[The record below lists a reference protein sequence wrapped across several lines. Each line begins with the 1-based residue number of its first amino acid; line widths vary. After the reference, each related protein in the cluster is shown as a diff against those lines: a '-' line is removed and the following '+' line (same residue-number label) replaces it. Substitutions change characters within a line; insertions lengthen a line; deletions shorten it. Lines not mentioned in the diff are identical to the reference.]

1 MPPFSTLKTFYRENN
16 TLTIGDEN
24 RAKENGV
31 VKTYIE
37 RIRAFR
43 PNARKYLISIMI
55 YGAGFGVHRILFN
68 FFLRSLG
75 YEETLMGLLSTVSSM
90 TVLIAALPMG
100 YLADLL
106 GRKLSLVIS
115 GLVIGASI
123 LLMVIFPSVPML
135 ILMNILMGA
144 GSSLGSVTSGPFLME
159 NSGEIERTYLFSIS
173 SGLRMAAFSVGDWV
187 GGYLPTWFG
196 DILDVSA
203 VSSTAYAWAIGVAGV
218 TVIVA
223 VIPRLLL
230 RRNML
235 PNDELSVFAPL
246 TYARE
251 HPGMLTKLLLPMF
264 ITSIG
269 AGLIMPFMN
278 IFFSKVHNQ
287 PDPVIGTMFAWGS
300 LAMGVGLILAP
311 ALADRYGKIKVVV
324 LTQGISIPFLVL
336 LGFSPV
342 FGLSALAYYVRLTLM
357 NMSSPIYQTFVMEQV
372 DAESRAMV
380 ASLNSMVH
388 SFGRAFSPVISG
400 WMQVNYGFGPPFLG
414 TIILYV
420 VAIAMYYF
428 FFLQK
433 RGQVAENQ

>member
-1 MPPFSTLKTFYRENN
+1 LETTQEEKPTSQ
-16 TLTIGDEN
+16 D
-24 RAKENGV
+24 GV
-31 VKTYIE
+31 VKTYIQ
-37 RIRAFR
+37 RVRAFK
-43 PNARKYLISIMI
+43 PNAVKYLISIMI

-75 YEETLMGLLSTVSSM
+75 YDATLMGLLSTVSSM

-100 YLADLL
+100 YLADML
-106 GRKLSLVIS
+106 GRKRSLVIS
-115 GLVIGASI
+115 GLLIGPSI
-123 LLMVIFPSVPML
+123 ILMVVFPSVTML
-135 ILMNILMGA
+135 IIMNILMGV

-159 NSGEIERTYLFSIS
+159 NSGELERTYLFSIS

-196 DILDVSA
+196 GLFNVSP
-203 VSSTAYAWAIGVAGV
+203 VSTTAYAWAIAMAGAL
-218 TVIVA
+218 VIIA

-230 RRNML
+230 KRNTL
-235 PNDELSVFAPL
+235 PFEERSIFAPL
-246 TYARE
+246 SYARE

-264 ITSIG
+264 VTSIG

-324 LTQGISIPFLVL
+324 LTQGISIPFLIL

-342 FGLSALAYYVRLTLM
+342 FSLSALAYYVRLTLM
-357 NMSSPIYQTFVMEQV
+357 NMSSPIYQTFVMERV
-372 DAESRAMV
+372 ESESRATV

-400 WMQVNYGFGPPFLG
+400 WMQVNYGFGPPFIG

-420 VAIAMYYF
+420 IAIVMYFMF
-428 FFLQK
+428 FM
-433 RGQVAENQ
+433 RGHETAPRKIKQ

>member
-1 MPPFSTLKTFYRENN
+1 METTQEEKPTSQ
-16 TLTIGDEN
+16 D
-24 RAKENGV
+24 GV
-31 VKTYIE
+31 VKTYIQ
-37 RIRAFR
+37 RVRAFK
-43 PNARKYLISIMI
+43 PNAVKYLISIMI

-75 YEETLMGLLSTVSSM
+75 YDATLMGLLSTVSSM

-100 YLADLL
+100 YLADML
-106 GRKLSLVIS
+106 GRKRSLVIS
-115 GLVIGASI
+115 GLLIGPSI
-123 LLMVIFPSVPML
+123 ILMVVFPSVTML
-135 ILMNILMGA
+135 IIMNILMGV

-159 NSGEIERTYLFSIS
+159 NSGELERTYLFSIS

-196 DILDVSA
+196 GLFNVSP
-203 VSSTAYAWAIGVAGV
+203 VSTTAYAWAIAMAGAL
-218 TVIVA
+218 VIIA

-230 RRNML
+230 KRNTL
-235 PNDELSVFAPL
+235 PFEERSIFAPL
-246 TYARE
+246 SYARE

-264 ITSIG
+264 VTSIG

-324 LTQGISIPFLVL
+324 LTQGISIPFLIL

-342 FGLSALAYYVRLTLM
+342 FSLSALAYYVRLTLM
-357 NMSSPIYQTFVMEQV
+357 NMSSPIYQTFVMERV
-372 DAESRAMV
+372 ESESRATV

-400 WMQVNYGFGPPFLG
+400 WMQVNYGFGPPFIG

-420 VAIAMYYF
+420 IAIVMYFMF
-428 FFLQK
+428 FM
-433 RGQVAENQ
+433 RGHETAPRKIKQ